1 MFRKKKEKFNLYL
14 DEIDYVDSEDDL
26 LDEELLDD
34 DLLEEDIDD
43 SSLQISDHM
52 LMDDM
57 DPDDQVLTEEESIDQ
72 DPLLTGTADD
82 DQDSV
87 FAETAEDDFSDD
99 LALMEAEG
107 LYVEA
112 GAEDDLSDA
121 GELYAGEDDYLLD
134 EGELYAGTGT
144 GEEEPAEEAFAE
156 EESAE
161 EVFPEE
167 EPAEEES
174 EDKKTGKKGLFGK
187 KKGKNK
193 KSGKKK
199 KAKFGRSGKKGAKKS
214 LFGKKKKEEMSVP
227 EGYLPETKK
236 KLSPKKI
243 AAIAAAA
250 VFVIGIAIFFIV
262 RNLGGGDDSKAYV
275 ESVGDLTGLGSANGM
290 SNRYT
295 GEVEAQDSWKITLQQ
310 DLSVSE
316 CYVSVG
322 DEVKKGDKLFSYN
335 TEQLKLN
342 KEKKELEVESL
353 TLENKELTK
362 TIADNQKDLKSAN
375 ATEKIEL
382 QTAILTNQ
390 TKIKSNEFT
399 IKSSKQEIKA
409 LEKNIKDATVKS
421 KMAGLVKSINTSLG
435 KPSGEDSDA
444 SADDGSESNVYMTIL
459 ALGDYRIKGKISE
472 TNVWQINE
480 GDPVIVRSRVD
491 DQATW
496 TGTIEKVK
504 TDSNVNSESQ
514 NSSDVEYDTGNNNT
528 ESATSYYFYVKL
540 DSDEGLML
548 GQHVLVEQDKGQDSD
563 KEGMWLN
570 SAYLHKDGKKFYV
583 WAANSRNRL
592 TLRRIKVGKYDEDL
606 DEYEIL
612 DGLSITDY
620 IASDSD
626 SLHENMKITKV
637 NTETGEDY
645 LDEEQNDDTLYND
658 SEGSTLTDGNDMTE
672 SVDGGGSGDQI
683 IDDGSGLGAD
693 VLDDAGDSGQNN
705 DGANDDGLVTID

>member
-72 DPLLTGTADD
+72 DLPP
-82 DQDSV
+82 
-87 FAETAEDDFSDD
+87 AETAEDDFSDD

-144 GEEEPAEEAFAE
+144 GEEEPAEE
-156 EESAE
+156 
-161 EVFPEE
+161 
-167 EPAEEES
+167 ES

-199 KAKFGRSGKKGAKKS
+199 KAKFGRSGKKGAKKF

-421 KMAGLVKSINTSLG
+421 KMAGLVKSINSSLG
-435 KPSGEDSDA
+435 KPAGEDSDD
-444 SADDGSESNVYMTIL
+444 SSSSDDGSEGNVYMTIL
-459 ALGDYRIKGKISE
+459 ALGDYRVKGKISE

-514 NSSDVEYDTGNNNT
+514 NSSDVEYDTGNNNA

-672 SVDGGGSGDQI
+672 SIDGDGSGDQI